1 MANLGSQR
9 EIFGTKKAQ
18 LKHFP
23 LSDWLVGMFG
33 GIFLIG
39 QTPVGGTIPRRVG
52 LSYTGKVAEHEEPR
66 SKALLVTSPCSIRH
80 FRFPGSRWSST
91 SFPSS
96 WTIS

>member
-39 QTPVGGTIPRRVG
+39 NDIGWP
-52 LSYTGKVAEHEEPR
+52 K
-66 SKALLVTSPCSIRH
+66 LLWAVL
-80 FRFPGSRWSST
+80 FLGEWA
-91 SFPSS
+91 
-96 WTIS
+96 

>member
-39 QTPVGGTIPRRVG
+39 NDIG
-52 LSYTGKVAEHEEPR
+52 
-66 SKALLVTSPCSIRH
+66 
-80 FRFPGSRWSST
+80 
-91 SFPSS
+91 
-96 WTIS
+96 